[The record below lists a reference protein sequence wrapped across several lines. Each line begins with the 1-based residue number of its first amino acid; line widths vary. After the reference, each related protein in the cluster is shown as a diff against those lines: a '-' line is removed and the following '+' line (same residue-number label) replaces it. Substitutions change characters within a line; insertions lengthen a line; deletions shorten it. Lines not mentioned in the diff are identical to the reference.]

1 MLTSR
6 RIVLV
11 EDDEIMGASI
21 DQRLRLEGAD
31 VQWLK
36 LMRPSVGALRTPRV
50 PVDAVICDIRLP
62 DGSGEDLFMTLCR
75 TMVPPPFVFITGEGG
90 TDQAV
95 RLMQAGAVDYV
106 TKPFEIASLLERLTH
121 VMRPQIRSDFSD
133 LMGVSQAAR
142 QVERQA
148 ALAAASDRPLLIRAE
163 AGTGKALLARHIHRQ
178 SDRQVAPF
186 VTVQPGRTDITSDV
200 LMRLVMDAG
209 EGVLFIDDLGR
220 LPLPSQN
227 WLMGWLDGHPPAR
240 LIAACDAH
248 RSAGVRTDLMARL
261 DSGAILITPLRE
273 RPEDA
278 VWLLHQLIA
287 PMAAR
292 TGRGCP
298 DVSDLA
304 AQAVRDHDWPGNG
317 RELRS
322 RLAHALTA
330 MTGETLFPADLFPE
344 AASPADRPLRSLAE
358 ERDRAERAHILRA
371 LERSKGQI
379 TETARLLDVSRT
391 TLWEKMTK
399 FGL

>member
-1 MLTSR
+1 MLTGR

-36 LMRPSVGALRTPRV
+36 LMRPSVGALRTPRM
-50 PVDAVICDIRLP
+50 PVDAVVCDIRLP
-62 DGSGEDLFMTLCR
+62 DGSGEDLFTTLCR
-75 TMVPPPFVFITGEGG
+75 TIVPPPFVFITGEGT

-106 TKPFEIASLLERLTH
+106 SKPFEIASLLERLAH
-121 VMRPQIRSDFSD
+121 VMRPQIRSDFSN
-133 LMGVSQAAR
+133 LMGISQAAR
-142 QVERQA
+142 QVEQQA
-148 ALAAASDRPLLIRAE
+148 ALAAASNRPLLIRAE

-178 SDRQVAPF
+178 SDRQAAPF
-186 VTVQPGRTDITSDV
+186 LTVQPGRTDIPPDV

-209 EGVLFIDDLGR
+209 EGVVFVDDLGR
-220 LPLPSQN
+220 LPLPSQD
-227 WLMGWLDGHPPAR
+227 WLMGWLDYDSPAR
-240 LIAACDAH
+240 LIVACDAH
-248 RSAGVRTDLMARL
+248 GSEHVRTDLMARL
-261 DSGAILITPLRE
+261 DSSAILITALRE

-278 VWLLHQLIA
+278 VWLLHHLIG
-287 PMAAR
+287 PLAAR
-292 TGRGCP
+292 AGRVRP
-298 DVSDLA
+298 DISDLA

-330 MTGETLFPADLFPE
+330 MTGDTLFPADLFPE
-344 AASPADRPLRSLAE
+344 AASPEDRPLRSLAE

-371 LERSKGQI
+371 LERSKGQV
-379 TETARLLDVSRT
+379 TEAARLLEVSRT

-399 FGL
+399 FGI